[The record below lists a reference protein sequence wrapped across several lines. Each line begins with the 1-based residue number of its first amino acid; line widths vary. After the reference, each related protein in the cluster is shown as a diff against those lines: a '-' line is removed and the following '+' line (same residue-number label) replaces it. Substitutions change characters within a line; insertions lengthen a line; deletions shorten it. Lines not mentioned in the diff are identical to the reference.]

1 LPALIPDLVCARLAA
16 ADRSRE
22 GPARY
27 NTGMDSAPR
36 QFLAD
41 LVSAPGPVGHESAV
55 VRAWLAYLKPF
66 ADETFTDSYGN
77 GFAVLNPKGDPCIML
92 AGHADELGLMV
103 THIDD
108 EGFLWVGGLGGYDAK
123 VLPAMRV
130 RVFGS
135 ARPGSAALPGVIGA
149 MPPHMQRTEQG
160 DPELKRYRFG
170 ENVYIDI
177 GAKNKAAAQ
186 EHVRVGDPVILDYG
200 FAPLRGE
207 LVVGRG
213 LDNKTGLWAAAEG
226 LRLASL
232 KRDKLKARV
241 VALAAVQEE
250 IGGHGASMASFRI
263 EPDVAVAVDVTQ
275 SIDHP
280 GTDKKRWGDARMGR
294 GPVLARGSACHP
306 EVVARLERIARR
318 LRIDLQYEASP
329 AYTGTDADSI
339 FVVKAGIP
347 TAVLSLPQR
356 YMHSPAEMVHLRD
369 LENIARIL
377 GELCIDLKARE
388 RFAVK
393 V

>member
-1 LPALIPDLVCARLAA
+1 MDL
-16 ADRSRE
+16 
-22 GPARY
+22 
-27 NTGMDSAPR
+27 APR

-41 LVSAPGPVGHESAV
+41 LVSAPGPVGHEAPV
-55 VRAWLAYLKPF
+55 VKAWLAYVKPF
-66 ADETFTDSYGN
+66 ADETFTDAYGN
-77 GFAVLNPKGDPCIML
+77 GFAVLNPKGDPCVML
-92 AGHADELGLMV
+92 TGHADELGLMV

-108 EGFLWVGGLGGYDAK
+108 EGFLWVGSLGGYDAK

-135 ARPGSAALPGVIGA
+135 AGASREPLAGVIGA
-149 MPPHMQRTEQG
+149 MPPHMQHPELG
-160 DPELKRYRFG
+160 DAELKRYRFG

-177 GAKNKAAAQ
+177 GAKDKATAQ
-186 EHVRVGDPVILDYG
+186 AHVRVGDPVILDYG
-200 FAPLRGE
+200 FAPLRQD

-213 LDNKTGLWAAAEG
+213 LDNKIGLWATAEG

-241 VALAAVQEE
+241 VAMAAVQEE
-250 IGGHGASMASFRI
+250 IGGHGATMAAYRI
-263 EPDVAVAVDVTQ
+263 EPDLAVAVDVTQ

-306 EVVARLERIARR
+306 ELVGRIERLARR

-329 AYTGTDADSI
+329 AHTGTDADSI
-339 FVVKAGIP
+339 FLVKGGIP
-347 TAVLSLPQR
+347 TAVVSLPQR
-356 YMHSPAEMVHLRD
+356 YMHSPAEMVNLKD
-369 LENIARIL
+369 LESIARIL
-377 GELCIDLKARE
+377 GELCVDLKPGE
-388 RFAVK
+388 RFAVR